1 MHSSK
6 NNEKVSQSCQRVAV
20 PAGGTVCV
28 EIEIEIEIERLSYW
42 DDSLHCFVLEPGDVE
57 LMVGASSTDI
67 RERIIVKM

>member
-1 MHSSK
+1 M
-6 NNEKVSQSCQRVAV
+6 

-28 EIEIEIEIERLSYW
+28 EIEIEIEKERLSYW